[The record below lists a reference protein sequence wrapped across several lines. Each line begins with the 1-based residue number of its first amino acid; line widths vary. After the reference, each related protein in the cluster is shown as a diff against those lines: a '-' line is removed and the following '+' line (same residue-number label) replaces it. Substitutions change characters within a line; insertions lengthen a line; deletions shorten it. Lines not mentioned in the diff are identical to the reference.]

1 VGRLARLALLA
12 AVVAAVAGC
21 GGSSSGSAV
30 SFRGTEL
37 EAQPSPDFVLHDETG
52 APVQLSKLR
61 GHPVLLTFLYT
72 HCPDV
77 CPLIATN
84 LGAAVRRL
92 GPTGKDVRVLAVSVD
107 PKGDTQAAAR
117 NFVKEKRL
125 PPEFHF
131 LIGTRPELQRVW
143 RSYHIAADKGPENTV
158 NHSAY
163 TLLIDGDGKQR
174 VLYDAQVRA
183 GAVAHDVRALTGSA
197 ST

>member
-1 VGRLARLALLA
+1 VGRLACLALLL
-12 AVVAAVAGC
+12 AVVAATAGC
-21 GGSSSGSAV
+21 GGGSSGSAA

-37 EAQPSPDFVLHDETG
+37 EAEPTPDFVLHDETG

-92 GPTGKDVRVLAVSVD
+92 GPTGKNVRVLAVSVD
-107 PKGDTQAAAR
+107 PKGDTRAAAVQ
-117 NFVKEKRL
+117 FVKQKRL
-125 PPEFHF
+125 PSEFRF
-131 LIGTRPELQRVW
+131 LIGTRPELSQVW

-163 TLLIDGDGKQR
+163 TLLIDADGKQR
-174 VLYDAQVRA
+174 VLYDAQVRP
-183 GAVAHDVRALTGSA
+183 GAVVHDVRALESA

>member
-1 VGRLARLALLA
+1 VSRLARLALLVAVLA
-12 AVVAAVAGC
+12 ATAGC
-21 GGSSSGSAV
+21 GSGSSGSAV

-37 EAQPSPDFVLHDETG
+37 EAEPTPDFVLHDQTG

-61 GHPVLLTFLYT
+61 GHTVLLTFLYT

-92 GPTGKDVRVLAVSVD
+92 GPTGKKVRVLAVSVD
-107 PKGDTQAAAR
+107 PAGDTRTAAQD
-117 NFVKEKRL
+117 FVTKKRL
-125 PPEFHF
+125 PPEFQF
-131 LIGTRPELQRVW
+131 LIGTRPELVRVW
-143 RSYHIAADKGPENTV
+143 RSYHIAADQGPENTV

-163 TLLIDGDGKQR
+163 TLLIDRDGKQR
-174 VLYDAQVRA
+174 VLYDAQVRP
-183 GAVAHDVRALTGSA
+183 GEVVHDVRALTDSA